1 MRSACYV
8 TITADFQRFQSFNFE
23 TSFCQK
29 QKAFLEKLGHC
40 FTVVLSTKKQCPSFC
55 QKQKA
60 FLEKLGHCF
69 LVESTTVESAKFP
82 QKKVI
87 VKTNRMGSTKWTY
100 HKERRCATNYIIFLK
115 I

>member
-40 FTVVLSTKKQCPSFC
+40 F
-55 QKQKA
+55 
-60 FLEKLGHCF
+60 
-69 LVESTTVESAKFP
+69 LVESNTVESAKFP

-100 HKERRCATNYIIFLK
+100 HKERRCATNYVIFLK

>member
-40 FTVVLSTKKQCPSFC
+40 F
-55 QKQKA
+55 
-60 FLEKLGHCF
+60 
-69 LVESTTVESAKFP
+69 LVENTTVESAKFP
-82 QKKVI
+82 LKN

>member
-40 FTVVLSTKKQCPSFC
+40 F
-55 QKQKA
+55 
-60 FLEKLGHCF
+60 

-82 QKKVI
+82 HKKVI